1 VLRVLSCSVGWGPVG
16 LRRFSLA
23 RAIQPARGA
32 CAIERRP
39 IAIMQLRQLTFLR
52 FVAAAGVVVFH
63 YGTLAPSLAWGLPY
77 WKIANAAVSFFFFL
91 SGFILGHVY
100 GRRPISRRA
109 DFYVARAARIVPLYA
124 LALLAAAI
132 FHTRQGSLDWDAL
145 ALNALLVQAWVPG
158 YSQTINAPGWS
169 LSVEMFFYLCFPL
182 LLPVV
187 ARARSSARLLGGMA
201 LAWVANTALHVV
213 LFELSNPDGVFTPLD
228 DFSMYHP
235 LTHFAT
241 FAIGMGAA
249 RWLDLTRPRL
259 QRWSTLLVAV
269 GVAGIGAMPLAVPS
283 VIRYHHNGLFVPFYF
298 CVVVGLAAA
307 QNTRLVRVLAWRPLE
322 FLGEISYGLYIL
334 QEPAAWLFFAL
345 LGASGL
351 ELTLDQ
357 RFWLLSA
364 WLVGAATFS
373 YLLVEAPLRSVIT
386 RGYHVLRPVTLVMPD
401 AERRAL
407 ARGAENIQKP
417 TVVRLK

>member
-1 VLRVLSCSVGWGPVG
+1 
-16 LRRFSLA
+16 
-23 RAIQPARGA
+23 
-32 CAIERRP
+32 
-39 IAIMQLRQLTFLR
+39 MQLRQLTFLR

-63 YGTLAPSLAWGLPY
+63 YGTQAPSLAWGLPY

-100 GRRPISRRA
+100 GRRPIARRA
-109 DFYVARAARIVPLYA
+109 DFYVARAARILPLYA

-132 FHTRQGSLDWDAL
+132 FHTRQGSLDWGEL
-145 ALNALLVQAWVPG
+145 ALNALLIQAWVPG
-158 YSQTINAPGWS
+158 FSQTINAPGWS
-169 LSVEMFFYLCFPL
+169 LSVEMFFYLSFPL

-201 LAWVANTALHVV
+201 LAWAANTGLHVA

-241 FAIGMGAA
+241 FAIGMAAA

-259 QRWSTLLVAV
+259 QRWSTLVVAV
-269 GVAGIGAMPLAVPS
+269 GVAGIGAMPLALPS
-283 VIRYHHNGLFVPFYF
+283 VLRYHHNGLLVPFYF
-298 CVVVGLAAA
+298 CVVVGLSAA
-307 QNTRLVRVLAWRPLE
+307 QNTRLERVLAWRPLE

-345 LGASGL
+345 LGASGVG
-351 ELTLDQ
+351 LTLDQ

-364 WLVGAATFS
+364 WLVGAATLS
-373 YLLVEAPLRSVIT
+373 YLVVEAPLRSVIT
-386 RGYHVLRPVTLVMPD
+386 RGYHALWPATLAAPD

-407 ARGAENIQKP
+407 ARRGEKFQKP